1 MTHFFD
7 AANLP
12 SLLWP
17 LALCATAWCIV
28 VWALRQRDRVSE
40 VVDGLLS
47 PRISADSAAAAVTL
61 DADRA
66 KHSAVGDQRSHWIA
80 RPS

>member
-1 MTHFFD
+1 MTHLID
-7 AANLP
+7 AAGLS

-17 LALCATAWCIV
+17 LALCVTAWCIV

-40 VVDGLLS
+40 AVDGLLS
-47 PRISADSAAAAVTL
+47 PRISAEADAADGKL

-66 KHSAVGDQRSHWIA
+66 IHSVDRSQRARLIA
-80 RPS
+80 RQS